1 MSIYTIDRDILALV
15 DPETG
20 EIADWDAFDALQ
32 MEREKKI
39 ENTACFYKNTM
50 AEAAAIKA
58 EEESL
63 KKRRTV
69 LENQGARLKKYLEYA
84 TNGEKFQTA
93 KCAITWRK
101 TPPKVELTEP
111 ALAIAWAMSHG
122 RRDLIIEKPPEISKN
137 GLAEVLK
144 SGEEIPGAALVSGQ
158 TMGVK

>member
-15 DPETG
+15 DQETG
-20 EIADWDAFDALQ
+20 EIADWEAFDALQ
-32 MEREKKI
+32 MEREQKI
-39 ENTACFYKNTM
+39 ENTALFYKNTM

-58 EEESL
+58 EEEAL
-63 KKRRTV
+63 KKRRMA

-122 RRDLIIEKPPEISKN
+122 RRDLIIEKPPEISKS
-137 GLAEVLK
+137 GLADALK
-144 SGEEIPGAALVSGQ
+144 TGEEIPGAELVTGMS
-158 TMGVK
+158 MGVK